1 VNSPRRALTLKGL
14 RVVDDRQA
22 GEAERFVKAAS
33 RCMEVVATGSD
44 VNYRHGHRP
53 HPVQYVLADRPS
65 DAVAL
70 PLGSN
75 GNQFI
80 RPPSPVTCHPA

>member
-1 VNSPRRALTLKGL
+1 V
-14 RVVDDRQA
+14 
-22 GEAERFVKAAS
+22 
-33 RCMEVVATGSD
+33 EVVATGSD

-53 HPVQYVLADRPS
+53 NPVQYVLADRPS